1 MPEYNKPKKSSKKYT
16 PHELGVDSSTKTKY
30 MKIDQKYFNEK
41 AEHIN
46 ETIVKPQVK
55 RYKKRMLKEKTIA
68 IIALFVAI
76 GSFIILGT
84 MITSWI
90 FKGTF

>member
-1 MPEYNKPKKSSKKYT
+1 M
-16 PHELGVDSSTKTKY
+16 
-30 MKIDQKYFNEK
+30 
-41 AEHIN
+41 
-46 ETIVKPQVK
+46 
-55 RYKKRMLKEKTIA
+55 KEKTLA